1 MLLQVL
7 GRVIGASGPSCC
19 AIAAAGPSCCSSR
32 AMLLPP
38 PGAAAT
44 AAGRCGCRLRA
55 LLLLPPGGV
64 AAPGQSPPGHAPAAS
79 GSLPFASMCR
89 SRSQLASA
97 DASFQLPSSFPSRP
111 DVHAPGIHKRKVPVL
126 GKYFCLLGQVTENG
140 LRYWYP
146 FVQLQAGT
154 VPGTGTRVIRAGV
167 SEI

>member
-1 MLLQVL
+1 MLLQIL

-111 DVHAPGIHKRKVPVL
+111 DVHAPGIHKRKVL
-126 GKYFCLLGQVTENG
+126 GKYFCLLGQVTE
-140 LRYWYP
+140 
-146 FVQLQAGT
+146 
-154 VPGTGTRVIRAGV
+154 I
-167 SEI
+167 